1 MLKRSVM
8 MTGVVVVIW
17 VISGLVGFAAIPSQS
32 LYPLTVGSK
41 WTFEAG
47 QHQLIEEVTKLEMID
62 GEQCARV
69 ETRVNGQVVAFEH
82 LAARADGIY
91 RVTVSGERVVP
102 PLCFL
107 KYDTAAGM
115 PWNVAS
121 RVNGVMISGQ
131 FASGKTQVSVP
142 AGEFQSVAVRGT
154 KFESEAG
161 SLEFTYYFVPGIGKV
176 KQVISARGRSAELVL
191 KQYHVAP

>member
-1 MLKRSVM
+1 MVTRSVRM
-8 MTGVVVVIW
+8 AGVVMVIW
-17 VISGLVGFAAIPSQS
+17 LMNCLVVFAATPHQP

-41 WTFEAG
+41 WIFEAG
-47 QHQLIEEVTKLEMID
+47 QNQLIEEVTKSEIID
-62 GEQCARV
+62 GEQCVRV

-82 LAARADGIY
+82 LAARTDGIY

-107 KYDTAAGM
+107 KYNTVM
-115 PWNVAS
+115 RTPWNVSS
-121 RVNGVMISGQ
+121 RVNGVMISGE
-131 FASGKTQVSVP
+131 FALEKTQVSVP
-142 AGEFQSVAVRGT
+142 AGDFQAVAVRGT

-191 KQYHVAP
+191 KEYHLAP